1 LLGILERL
9 DRVPAVRWA
18 RLRDGVPRLRLLVI
32 VPRAYLEIVN
42 TRPTTWT
49 MVVEERYAV
58 CPNCAHRVAVG
69 LTREPMSCGRCDG
82 VFGFELHSME
92 EIELRHEASW
102 RRETP

>member
-1 LLGILERL
+1 LRRAAWYGVLSLGP
-9 DRVPAVRWA
+9 DAAVVGA
-18 RLRDGVPRLRLLVI
+18 RHEPVI